1 MTFQLSML
9 PIQVTTIIA
18 VLLFSFLYTHHV
30 HGVHVDGVYCG
41 PAISVCPS
49 PSSAFQYC
57 KPYCGSILLSSRRSL
72 LTKLK
77 YSSDE
82 DESGGSGVISWLQQP
97 TTQKQPL
104 VLSDEVLHSSTDN
117 NEDSIIDT
125 NRWDCIDGD
134 NDDNNGDENNNNK
147 VTTSSV
153 IDDEWTNNSKER
165 RNRRIQ
171 SLENFNNNNDHNNNN
186 DNSQHDINRRG
197 EGREP
202 RDSSNTLLGLPYN
215 DLSQLQAIQSNAPA
229 ILLPSGPG

>member
-1 MTFQLSML
+1 MMIQLSML

-18 VLLFSFLYTHHV
+18 GLLFSSQYTHHHHV

-41 PAISVCPS
+41 SAISVCPS
-49 PSSAFQYC
+49 PSSSAFQYC
-57 KPYCGSILLSSRRSL
+57 KPYCGSILSLSSRRSS
-72 LTKLK
+72 LTKLR

-82 DESGGSGVISWLQQP
+82 DESGGSGVMSWLQQP

-104 VLSDEVLHSSTDN
+104 LLSDEVLHSSTDIN
-117 NEDSIIDT
+117 DRD
-125 NRWDCIDGD
+125 RWDCIDGD
-134 NDDNNGDENNNNK
+134 NYDNNNGDENNNNNKK

-171 SLENFNNNNDHNNNN
+171 SLENFNNNNIDHNN
-186 DNSQHDINRRG
+186 NSQHDINRSG

>member
-1 MTFQLSML
+1 MT
-9 PIQVTTIIA
+9 
-18 VLLFSFLYTHHV
+18 
-30 HGVHVDGVYCG
+30 
-41 PAISVCPS
+41 
-49 PSSAFQYC
+49 
-57 KPYCGSILLSSRRSL
+57 R
-72 LTKLK
+72 LK

-104 VLSDEVLHSSTDN
+104 LLSDEVLHSSTDN
-117 NEDSIIDT
+117 NVDSI
-125 NRWDCIDGD
+125 NRWDCIDRD
-134 NDDNNGDENNNNK
+134 NDNNGDGDYNNK
-147 VTTSSV
+147 VTTSV

-171 SLENFNNNNDHNNNN
+171 SLENFNNNIDN
-186 DNSQHDINRRG
+186 NSQHDINRKG